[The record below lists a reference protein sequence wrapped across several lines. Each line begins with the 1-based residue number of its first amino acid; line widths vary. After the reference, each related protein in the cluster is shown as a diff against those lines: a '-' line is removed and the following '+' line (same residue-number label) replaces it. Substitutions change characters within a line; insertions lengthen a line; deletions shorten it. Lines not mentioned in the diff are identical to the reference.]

1 MALNLNFKNS
11 LSITFLLITLFSSCK
26 NNNRKSIIE
35 DSIDSKAQS
44 QNYIEVVSTGMDFEL
59 INEIQSGWTTFKY
72 VNNSEDPHFFIFE
85 KMPEGIGI
93 EDYKKELIPPFMTAF
108 NHFDKGNVEAG
119 MKELEKI
126 PEWFSKVELAGGVGL
141 TSPHS
146 VSEST
151 IYLHPGVYV
160 MECYVRMPNGLA
172 HAFMGMIK
180 ELVVKE
186 ENNNQKM
193 PISDF
198 EIALSSENG
207 ISFVDSLKM
216 GDYSLSVNFE
226 DQKQYETMLGHDIN
240 LVKLENEQ
248 LLNSLNNWI
257 NAADIKAF
265 RTPAPKGLIFL
276 GGVED
281 LPSGSKGFFNVSL
294 EKGDYVL
301 ISEIPDALQ
310 RKMYKTFKVY

>member
-11 LSITFLLITLFSSCK
+11 LAITFLLITLFSSCK

-35 DSIDSKAQS
+35 DSIDSTAQS

-85 KMPEGIGI
+85 KMPDGIGI

-198 EIALSSENG
+198 EISLSSENG